1 MTLGTDRTICATELR
16 EAMRTQLDTLTP
28 PAGDNV
34 DDPRVRPNFD
44 ALGDGVWRIL
54 TQDAETFSA
63 DAQDHAF
70 WQYLADLRA
79 EVELLRAFAAGV
91 QGAFAVWNPLQP
103 ATGTAL
109 KTAIAALPVPPTTP
123 AAPASLRGSIR

>member
-1 MTLGTDRTICATELR
+1 MTLGPDRSICATELR
-16 EAMRTQLDTLTP
+16 EAMRTRLDSLTP

-70 WQYLADLRA
+70 WQFLAGLRT
-79 EVELLRAFAAGV
+79 EVELLRAFAVGV
-91 QGAFAVWNPLQP
+91 QGAFAGWNPAQP
-103 ATGTAL
+103 ASGNTL
-109 KTAIAALPVPPTTP
+109 KTAIAGLTVPPSTP
-123 AAPASLRGSIR
+123 AAPASLRGSIQ